1 MVVTLADTQEATPI
15 TLKATQEAARLTL
28 RTTANIANTMKAT
41 LAIMVTSGIFTVSI
55 RSFSTGSEGDH
66 TA

>member
-1 MVVTLADTQEATPI
+1 MVVTLADTQEAM
-15 TLKATQEAARLTL
+15 QEAARLTL
-28 RTTANIANTMKAT
+28 PTTANIANTMKAT
-41 LAIMVTSGIFTVSI
+41 LAITVTSGIFTVSI

>member
-41 LAIMVTSGIFTVSI
+41 LAITVTSGIFTVSI

>member
-1 MVVTLADTQEATPI
+1 MVVTLAGTQEAM
-15 TLKATQEAARLTL
+15 QEAARLTL
-28 RTTANIANTMKAT
+28 RTTANIPNTMKAT
-41 LAIMVTSGIFTVSI
+41 LAITVTFGIFTVSI

>member
-1 MVVTLADTQEATPI
+1 MVVTLADTQE
-15 TLKATQEAARLTL
+15 ATQEAARLTL

-41 LAIMVTSGIFTVSI
+41 LAITVTSDIFTVSI
-55 RSFSTGSEGDH
+55 RSLITILEGDH

>member
-1 MVVTLADTQEATPI
+1 MVVTPADTQE
-15 TLKATQEAARLTL
+15 ATQEAARLTL

-41 LAIMVTSGIFTVSI
+41 LAITVTSGIFTVSI
-55 RSFSTGSEGDH
+55 RSFSTGSEGDQ

>member
-1 MVVTLADTQEATPI
+1 MVVTLADTQE
-15 TLKATQEAARLTL
+15 ATQEAARLTL

-41 LAIMVTSGIFTVSI
+41 LAITVTSGIFTVSI

-66 TA
+66 IA

>member
-1 MVVTLADTQEATPI
+1 MVVTLADIQE
-15 TLKATQEAARLTL
+15 ATQEAARLIL
-28 RTTANIANTMKAT
+28 PTTANRANTMKAT
-41 LAIMVTSGIFTVSI
+41 LAITVTSGIFTISI

>member
-1 MVVTLADTQEATPI
+1 MVVTPADTQE
-15 TLKATQEAARLTL
+15 ATQEAARLTL

-41 LAIMVTSGIFTVSI
+41 LAITVSSGIFTVSI
-55 RSFSTGSEGDH
+55 RSFSTGSEGDQ

>member
-1 MVVTLADTQEATPI
+1 MVVTPADTQEV
-15 TLKATQEAARLTL
+15 TQEAARITL
-28 RTTANIANTMKAT
+28 PITANRANTMKAT
-41 LAIMVTSGIFTVSI
+41 LAITVTSGISTVSI